1 MKTILF
7 RGSVLLAALTIFA
20 ATLSAQPHRGPRPFH
35 AIEQQKEALGITEE
49 QQAQL
54 DELKAAFRA
63 EVQTLR
69 SQELEHDARREAM
82 HELVQSLKADLKAV
96 LTESQ
101 IDQLET
107 FRKEKRAEHKQR
119 FREARSDVKAY
130 MEQHVQPVMRELRQQ
145 LEADISTEDKAEI
158 DRLREAV
165 AQHKA
170 ERKAAW
176 KAAKA
181 KGERPPRPAKG
192 KRPEH
197 EAVKQM
203 VEKYNAEI
211 EALFAEVEPQAEQ
224 WKADIKFI
232 LEAHRPEDAP
242 KRHRQHARRGKR
254 GKGQHAHGK
263 PGPDRIF
270 HKARFLLMDPA
281 ATPEAP
287 VEALVQ
293 TAEVYPNPASDELNL
308 SYELQQTAEV
318 DLQIHTKEGQLQ
330 QNLPQGKLKAG
341 AQTARL
347 DISQLRDGA
356 YYLSVLANGQV
367 QVIPFVVAKR

>member
-1 MKTILF
+1 MKAILF
-7 RGSVLLAALTIFA
+7 RGSLLLAALILFA

-54 DELKAAFRA
+54 DELKAAFRS
-63 EVQTLR
+63 EVQALR
-69 SQELEHDARREAM
+69 GQELEHDARREAM
-82 HELVQSLKADLKAV
+82 HELMEGLKADLEDV
-96 LTESQ
+96 LTEAQ
-101 IDQLET
+101 VAQLET

-119 FREARSDVKAY
+119 FREAHSDVKAY
-130 MEQHVQPVMRELRQQ
+130 MEQNVQPVMQELRQQ
-145 LEADISTEDKAEI
+145 LEAEISADDKAEI
-158 DRLREAV
+158 ERLREAV

-176 KAAKA
+176 KEAKA
-181 KGERPPRPAKG
+181 KGERPPRPGKG
-192 KRPEH
+192 EHPER
-197 EAVKQM
+197 EAIKQM
-203 VEKYNAEI
+203 VDKYETEI
-211 EALFAEVEPQAEQ
+211 EALFAEVKPQAEQ

-242 KRHRQHARRGKR
+242 KGKRPHTRKGKR
-254 GKGQHAHGK
+254 GKGQYAHGK
-263 PGPDRIF
+263 HGPDRLF

-281 ATPEAP
+281 ATPEAA
-287 VEALVQ
+287 VEAVVQ
-293 TAEVYPNPASDELNL
+293 AAEVYPNPASEELNL
-308 SYELQQTAEV
+308 RYELQQAAEV

-330 QNLPQGKLKAG
+330 QTLSQGKLKPG

-367 QVIPFVVAKR
+367 QVIPFVVAQR